1 VQLKGLKIFYRPSMV
16 KVTSDPVL
24 KDFPTVN
31 SFEIVNTN
39 IWYVGL
45 NFALLSIL
53 CLD

>member
-1 VQLKGLKIFYRPSMV
+1 MQLKGLKILYRPSMV

-24 KDFPTVN
+24 KDFPTIK

-39 IWYVGL
+39 IWYVAL
-45 NFALLSIL
+45 NFALMSIL